1 MTIVATPRVG
11 TPRAGRR
18 QWIGLAVLALPC
30 LLYAMDLTVLNLAV
44 PHLTAALE
52 PSSTQLLWIVDVYGF
67 LLAGS
72 LITMGTLGD
81 RIGRRRL
88 LLAGAAAFG
97 VASVLAASAQSAE
110 QLIVARALLGVAGA
124 TLAPSTLSLL
134 RTMFWDQRQ
143 RTAAIGVWGASFSA
157 GGAIGPLLGG
167 LLLERF
173 WWGSVFLVAVPPML
187 LLLVLGPRL
196 LPEFRDPDA
205 GRLDLASA
213 ALSLAAVLGVIYGL
227 KQQAQDGLG
236 WPPALTVLAGLT
248 VGVLFVRRQQT
259 LTDPLIDLRLF
270 RTPAFSTAVATNTL
284 GIFVMFGTFPF
295 IAQYLQLV
303 VGLSPLQ
310 AGLWLL
316 PSGGAAILGSILVP
330 VVLRR
335 VRPMVAMVGG
345 LAGMAVGVG
354 LLTRVDGA
362 AGLAMVVAASVA
374 MPLASGLVFLPA
386 TGLVVGAAPPQR
398 AGAAAAISQTGWE
411 FGGALGIAVLGS
423 IGIALYRSGMADVV
437 PAGVA
442 PEAAAAARDTLGG
455 AVGVAV
461 RLPADLGAALLDAA
475 RASFT
480 QGLHAAAA
488 VSVAV
493 AVGLAIVV
501 AVRLRERPGAIADV
515 RPDPELE
522 EPPRRAAGSWKAQT
536 SSDPTVRHQGN

>member
-1 MTIVATPRVG
+1 MNVVD

-18 QWIGLAVLALPC
+18 EWIGLAVLALPC

-44 PHLTAALE
+44 PHLTAALQ
-52 PSSTQLLWIVDVYGF
+52 PSSTQLLWIIDIYGF
-67 LLAGS
+67 LLAGA

-97 VASVLAASAQSAE
+97 VASVLAAYATSAE
-110 QLIVARALLGVAGA
+110 LLIASRALLGIAGA
-124 TLAPSTLSLL
+124 TLAPSTLSLI
-134 RTMFWDQRQ
+134 RNMFPDPRQ

-157 GGAIGPLLGG
+157 GGAIGPLVGG
-167 LLLERF
+167 MLLERF
-173 WWGSVFLVAVPPML
+173 WWGSVFLVAVPPMV

-213 ALSLAAVLGVIYGL
+213 ALSVVAVLAVIYGL
-227 KQQAQDGLG
+227 KQLAQDGVG
-236 WPPALTVLAGLT
+236 WPPALSVLAGLA
-248 VGVLFVRRQQT
+248 VGVGFVRRQRT
-259 LTDPLIDLRLF
+259 LADPLIDLRLF
-270 RTPAFSTAVATNTL
+270 RTPAFSTSVATNTL

-335 VRPMVAMVGG
+335 VRPAFAIAGG
-345 LAGMAVGVG
+345 LVGIAVGVG
-354 LLTRVDGA
+354 LLTRVDGSS
-362 AGLAMVVAASVA
+362 GLAMVVAASVA

-386 TGLVVGAAPPQR
+386 TGLVVGAAPPRR
-398 AGAAAAISQTGWE
+398 AGTAAAISQTGWE

-423 IGIALYRSGMADVV
+423 IGIALYRRGMVDGV

-455 AVGVAV
+455 AVGVAA
-461 RLPADLGAALLDAA
+461 RLPGDLGAALLDAA

-493 AVGLAIVV
+493 AVGLAILV
-501 AVRLRERPGAIADV
+501 AALLREPPGAIADA

-522 EPPRRAAGSWKAQT
+522 GT
-536 SSDPTVRHQGN
+536 SAVRGGRLEGADGQ

>member
-1 MTIVATPRVG
+1 MTIVDTPG
-11 TPRAGRR
+11 LDTPRAGRR

-44 PHLTAALE
+44 PHLVAALQ
-52 PSSTQLLWIVDVYGF
+52 PTSAQLLWIIDIYGF

-88 LLAGAAAFG
+88 LMAGAAAFG
-97 VASVLAASAQSAE
+97 AASVLAAYATSAE
-110 QLIVARALLGVAGA
+110 LLIASRALLGVAGA
-124 TLAPSTLSLL
+124 TLAPSTLSLI
-134 RTMFWDQRQ
+134 RNMFPDPRQ
-143 RTAAIGVWGASFSA
+143 RTAAIAVWGASFSA
-157 GGAIGPLLGG
+157 GGAVGPLVGG
-167 LLLERF
+167 VLLERF
-173 WWGSVFLVAVPPML
+173 WWGSVFLVAVPVMVL
-187 LLLVLGPRL
+187 LLALGPRL

-205 GRLDLASA
+205 GRLDLVSA
-213 ALSLAAVLGVIYGL
+213 ALSVVVVLGVIYGL
-227 KQQAQDGLG
+227 KQIAQDGVG
-236 WPPALTVLAGLT
+236 WPPALSVLAGLA
-248 VGVLFVRRQQT
+248 VGVGFVRRQRT
-259 LTDPLIDLRLF
+259 LADPLLDLRLF
-270 RTPAFSTAVATNTL
+270 RTPAFSTSVATNTL

-303 VGLSPLQ
+303 VGLSPLE

-335 VRPMVAMVGG
+335 VRPVVAMVSG
-345 LAGMAVGVG
+345 LVGIAVGVG
-354 LLTRVDGA
+354 LLTRVDGSS
-362 AGLAMVVAASVA
+362 GLAIVVAASVA

-386 TGLVVGAAPPQR
+386 TGLVVGTAPPQR

-423 IGIALYRSGMADVV
+423 IGIALYRGGMADRV

-461 RLPADLGAALLDAA
+461 QLPSDLGAALLDAA
-475 RASFT
+475 HASFT
-480 QGLHAAAA
+480 QGLHVAAA

-493 AVGLAIVV
+493 AIGLAILV
-501 AVRLRERPGAIADV
+501 AIMLREPPGAIADA
-515 RPDPELE
+515 RPDPEPEGTSQRRGQLE
-522 EPPRRAAGSWKAQT
+522 GADGQ
-536 SSDPTVRHQGN
+536 